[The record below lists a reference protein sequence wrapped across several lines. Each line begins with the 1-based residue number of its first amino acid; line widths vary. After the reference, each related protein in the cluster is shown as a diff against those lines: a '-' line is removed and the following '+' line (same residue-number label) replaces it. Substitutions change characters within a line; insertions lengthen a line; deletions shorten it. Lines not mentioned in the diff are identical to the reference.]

1 MIVRRLDDL
10 HGGEREVEGKTWVSR
25 RLLLARDGMGFSMH
39 DTVLHAGTETEMEYK
54 HHVEAVYCIGGEGE
68 IQVLPE
74 GPIHAIEAGTL
85 YALDGHERH
94 VVRAKSDLRM
104 VCVFDPPVT
113 GREVHGPDGAYPL
126 HEDEDA
132 AAGEAPGDRS

>member
-1 MIVRRLDDL
+1 MILRRLDDL
-10 HGGEREVEGKTWVSR
+10 SGSEREVEGGTWVSR

-39 DTVLHAGTETEMEYK
+39 DTMLYAGTETEMEYK
-54 HHVEAVYCIGGEGE
+54 HHVEAVYCIDGEGE
-68 IQVLPE
+68 IQVLPS
-74 GPIHAIEAGTL
+74 GPAYAIEAGTL

-126 HEDEDA
+126 LSDEHDRA
-132 AAGEAPGDRS
+132 EEAPERRS